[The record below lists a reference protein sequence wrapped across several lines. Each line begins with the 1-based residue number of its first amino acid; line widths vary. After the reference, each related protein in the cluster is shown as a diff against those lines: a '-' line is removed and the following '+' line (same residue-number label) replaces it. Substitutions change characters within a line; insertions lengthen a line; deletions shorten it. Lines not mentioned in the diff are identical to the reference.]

1 MTFSAVRRGEGEDGK
16 FAAESPGRIRGLPS
30 TSVSANAGYAPSH
43 KLILQVG
50 PDVIG
55 YQDKAHGMAVDSEDN
70 VWISAANSATV
81 MKISQ
86 EGKLLL
92 TLGERARRGDWD
104 EAKGQRL
111 L

>member
-1 MTFSAVRRGEGEDGK
+1 
-16 FAAESPGRIRGLPS
+16 
-30 TSVSANAGYAPSH
+30 
-43 KLILQVG
+43 
-50 PDVIG
+50 
-55 YQDKAHGMAVDSEDN
+55 MAVDSEDN

-92 TLGERARRGDWD
+92 TLGERGRRGDWD